1 MIKSFR
7 SKSLKDFFESG
18 SRRGIRA
25 DLAKRIWIRLDVI
38 DAATSLRDIDLPG
51 FRLHELKGDRA
62 GTWSVWVS
70 GNWRITFKFAGGDAQ
85 DVDLE
90 DYH

>member
-1 MIKSFR
+1 MIRSFR
-7 SKSLKDFFESG
+7 HKSLKDFFETG

-25 DLAKRIWIRLDVI
+25 DLAKRIRIRLDVI
-38 DAATSLRDIDLPG
+38 DAAISIRDIDLPG
-51 FRLHELKGDRA
+51 FRLHELKGERS
-62 GTWSVWVS
+62 GTWSVTVS
-70 GNWRITFKFAGGDAQ
+70 GNWRITFRFEGGEAL